1 MSKTPYTINLD
12 DYVYSELE
20 RIRKSIKTLDFSGLE
35 ATVERLQYHGEKME
49 AALYEQQGTIRRIY
63 DAIRLRYTATDT
75 SETQVIENIKAIL
88 KAADEK
94 RYTFPVKVPDAQSQP
109 VPEPVATVDIG
120 NLEYY
125 TFNE

>member
-12 DYVYSELE
+12 DYVCSELE

-49 AALYEQQGTIRRIY
+49 EALYKQRNALNRIY
-63 DAIRLRYTATDT
+63 DAIRRPDTDT
-75 SETQVIENIKAIL
+75 SPAQVIENIKAIF
-88 KAADEK
+88 KDVDEE
-94 RYTFPVKVPDAQSQP
+94 RYPFPAKVPDART
-109 VPEPVATVDIG
+109 VPESVATVDIG